1 MRSGGTGSDFDP
13 YHKWLGIAPS
23 EQPPDHYRL
32 LGVPKFESDLVVIDA
47 AADRALTFLRK
58 HQSGEHQQQA
68 NDLLNEVTRAWR
80 CLAKP
85 ELKEKY
91 DARLRAADDEGIL
104 EDFADIGAKSRPQF
118 RLKQNPAL
126 LWGGIGMAGL
136 VAIVA
141 IAAFALRTPEP
152 APNPVPAPEPGGA
165 PQVASLTPQPQPAS
179 PQQTESTPPASFLPA
194 PNQQRVKAALDP
206 AAAPE
211 AVLESSDIVTL
222 ESVVA
227 QLEPKPA
234 TKPQPKAVAQPGP
247 QTTPKPSTS
256 ARAAAELAYD
266 YHLPDRVS
274 VLPVAFIPNDQK
286 PPTVEEKTKF
296 LKHVNLAQARY
307 RELLGGD
314 TFEIAKQT
322 VEIVRGAKP
331 LDFYRAPPDRGST
344 DIVSEL
350 LAHLKVNRYQCP
362 YVFCILLMNSVDS
375 FPEGGGRPINGGLN
389 TGGGMMYIA
398 SGELTGNDHFQAT
411 LQHELGHSFGL
422 PHVDVYGYSIQT
434 SSSLMSYNPAHFTK
448 GFEPSPTPGKL
459 IPEDRRAL
467 ALNKRVFPKF
477 QFDPKRDVPP
487 DYVEMKKIVTLGP
500 MTLPGQPEFY
510 AAVTSQTALSP
521 DQPVDICVREE
532 IRPSI
537 GPQINYDPS
546 SMWHSARNLPAYEG
560 NVEITFPFPVRL
572 NGISVHAEIGA
583 RGHAAH
589 GVRVQTME
597 NARLKMVVERPLTKV
612 NELVT
617 FPAATSQKWKL
628 NFKGDETG
636 TFVIRGLRFFDQ
648 GAEVFPHQVPYRSVE
663 GVDDIAPPRKSP
675 VPQVVAQNGPKTNAG
690 SPNAGAKDPAGDPP
704 ATAPAEGA
712 EKPPEGALNAEGKAA
727 VPAAAAQAD
736 ARKELKE
743 KFKSEYAQAK
753 KPDGKEVLA
762 RTLIAHAA
770 EPDVG
775 PAQRYV
781 ALSDAL
787 DTAAEGGSLASAEE
801 ALDALA
807 TQFNVSPLALKQRIV
822 SAAVA
827 TVKSRDDALL
837 LLVKYLDIA
846 REAAIA
852 DDYATSLSTMQAAVS
867 ALKRP
872 AFKDL
877 QDFAKVELKRYT
889 AYRDAFDAA
898 KPARDKLQTDPA
910 DEKASLTWGR
920 FLCFYKEDWEQGL
933 PLLVQSGDKVWQ
945 SLAERELNQPTD
957 PQLLLKLGTDWLDAG
972 EKEKDPIRYQT
983 RERADAA
990 LMSITGTSTVTSL
1003 DSIKATEQPKM
1014 RQALDRLTT
1023 RMFDKS
1029 VLVSNSAQGT
1039 QVPDTEK
1046 LNPTDDFTIEFW
1058 SMTQM
1063 QRGILLAKVQ
1073 GQADRTVRIHLAL
1086 SSTNDPLIG
1095 FDIAFAGGSGGGG
1108 AQNTFSDGRWHHF
1121 AIVKQGAQL
1130 QLYADGQKSMS
1141 LTVKPAEPLIS
1152 ASPWKLGA
1160 AGNGLDGPFQG
1171 TFARVRISNLARYK
1185 APFTPRKQF
1194 VRDAWT
1200 TYLK

>member
-1 MRSGGTGSDFDP
+1 MRNGGTGADFDP
-13 YHKWLGIAPS
+13 YHKWLGIAPA

-32 LGVPKFESDLVVIDA
+32 LGVPQFESDLVVIDA

-58 HQSGEHQQQA
+58 HQSGEYRQQA

-85 ELKEKY
+85 ETKAKY
-91 DARLRAADDEGIL
+91 DATLRAAADDDIH
-104 EDFADIGAKSRPQF
+104 EDFEDLGAKQRTRPQSG
-118 RLKQNPAL
+118 QNPAII
-126 LWGGIGMAGL
+126 WGGIGIAGL
-136 VAIVA
+136 VTIVA
-141 IAAFALRTPEP
+141 IVAFALRTPGPVANP
-152 APNPVPAPEPGGA
+152 APIPDPGGA
-165 PQVASLTPQPQPAS
+165 PQVASLTPNSLPAAT
-179 PQQTESTPPASFLPA
+179 QQAESATPAPTLPA
-194 PNQQRVKAALDP
+194 PSDP
-206 AAAPE
+206 PAKPVVTVLNPATTPE
-211 AVLESSDIVTL
+211 PVIASSDVVTL
-222 ESVVA
+222 EA
-227 QLEPKPA
+227 IAEKLEPQAEPKPS
-234 TKPQPKAVAQPGP
+234 G
-247 QTTPKPSTS
+247 PKPREP
-256 ARAAAELAYD
+256 ARAASELAYD
-266 YHLPDRVS
+266 YHLPERVS
-274 VLPVAFIPNDQK
+274 VLPVAFIPKDQK
-286 PPTVEEKTKF
+286 PPTPGEKTKF
-296 LKHVNLAQARY
+296 LKHINLAQARY

-314 TFEIAKQT
+314 TFEIAKQE
-322 VEIVRGAKP
+322 VEVVRGAKP
-331 LDFYRAPPDRGST
+331 LDFYRPPPDRGAPE
-344 DIVSEL
+344 IVSEL

-389 TGGGMMYIA
+389 TGCGMMYIA
-398 SGELTGNDHFQAT
+398 SGELTRNEHFQAT
-411 LQHELGHSFGL
+411 LQHELGHGFGL
-422 PHVDVYGYSIQT
+422 PHVDVYGYNIQT

-467 ALNKRVFPKF
+467 ALNKRVFSKF
-477 QFDPKRDVPP
+477 PFDPKRDVPP

-500 MTLPGQPEFY
+500 MTLPDQPEFY
-510 AAVTSQTALSP
+510 PTLTSQTGLIAT
-521 DQPVDICVREE
+521 QKVDICVREE

-537 GPQINYDPS
+537 GPEINFDMT
-546 SMWHSARNLPAYEG
+546 SMWHSARNLQGYDG
-560 NVEITFPFPVRL
+560 NIEITFPFPVRL
-572 NGISVHAEIGA
+572 SGISVHSEIGA

-589 GVRVQTME
+589 GIRVQTME
-597 NARLKMVVERPLTKV
+597 NSQRKMVVDRPLTKV
-612 NELVT
+612 NELVS
-617 FPAATSQKWKL
+617 FPAAISQKWML

-663 GVDDIAPPRKSP
+663 GVDDIAPSRKSP
-675 VPQVVAQNGPKTNAG
+675 LPQVVAQNGPKTNAG
-690 SPNAGAKDPAGDPP
+690 TQAPAKDLPVKDPP
-704 ATAPAEGA
+704 ATGPAAGA
-712 EKPPEGALNAEGKAA
+712 EKPLEGALTAAGKAA
-727 VPAAAAQAD
+727 VPTAAAQAD

-743 KFKSEYAQAK
+743 KFKTEYAQAR

-775 PAQRYV
+775 AAQRYV
-781 ALSDAL
+781 ALLDAL

-801 ALDALA
+801 ALDALV
-807 TQFNVSPLALKQRIV
+807 THFSVSPLALKQRIV
-822 SAAVA
+822 SAAAA
-827 TVKSRDDALL
+827 TVKTRDDALP
-837 LLVKYLDIA
+837 LLVQYLDIA
-846 REAAIA
+846 REAAVG
-852 DDYATSLSTMQAAVS
+852 DDYTTCLTTMQAAVS
-867 ALKRP
+867 ALKKP

-889 AYRDAFDAA
+889 GYRDAFDVA
-898 KPARDKLQTDPA
+898 KLARDKLEKDSA

-920 FLCFYKEDWEQGL
+920 YLCFYKEDWEHGL
-933 PLLVQSGDKVWQ
+933 PLLVQSGDKVWK

-957 PQLLLKLGTDWLDAG
+957 PQLLLKLATDWLDAG
-972 EKEKDPIRYQT
+972 EKEKDPVRYQT

-990 LMSITGTSTVTSL
+990 FKSITGTSSITSL

-1029 VLVSNSAQGT
+1029 VLVSSSPQGT

-1046 LNPTDDFTIEFW
+1046 LNPTENFTIEFW
-1058 SMTQM
+1058 AMTQM
-1063 QRGILLAKVQ
+1063 KRGIMLTKVQ
-1073 GQADRTVRIHLAL
+1073 GGTDRTVRIHLAL

-1095 FDIAFAGGSGGGG
+1095 FDIATVGGSGGTGG
-1108 AQNTFSDGRWHHF
+1108 PNSFSDGHWHHF

-1130 QLYADGQKSMS
+1130 QMYADGQRSMS
-1141 LTVKPAEPLIS
+1141 LTVKPDEPLIS

-1160 AGNGLDGPFQG
+1160 AGSAGDGPFQG
-1171 TFARVRISNLARYK
+1171 TFARVRISNMARYK
-1185 APFTPRKQF
+1185 DSFTPRKQF